1 VNNNGSDNGWLEPVL
16 RDGLKRVS
24 TPPELWYR
32 VVLPRVDDA
41 APQPRTR
48 FVWML
53 AVASA
58 MTASILAI
66 VWGYK
71 PVHAGTMNANGRA
84 EFKSSQISDVRSWI
98 RKRTGV
104 DLPLVINANAGISVK
119 SASISEDGR
128 IEVRY
133 RAGDQDAVLLVTA
146 SLESRPE
153 HRHVSQP
160 ALEQAAT
167 VSWSMG
173 QRVYTLAVERAGG
186 LRAACVACHAE
197 LTL

>member
-1 VNNNGSDNGWLEPVL
+1 MNNNGSDHGWLKPVL

-24 TPPELWYR
+24 TPPELWDR
-32 VVLPRVDDA
+32 VVLPRVVEA

-58 MTASILAI
+58 MTAALLAI

-71 PVHAGTMNANGRA
+71 PAHAGTMNHRT
-84 EFKSSQISDVRSWI
+84 EFKSNQVSDVRSWV
-98 RKRTGV
+98 RNRTGV
-104 DLPLVINANAGISVK
+104 DLPLLIDADARIEVK

-133 RAGDQDAVLLVTA
+133 RAGDQDAMLLVTA
-146 SLESRPE
+146 PRKDLAK
-153 HRHVSQP
+153 HGDITQA
-160 ALEQAAT
+160 ALEQATT
-167 VSWSMG
+167 VSWNMG
-173 QRVYTLAVERAGG
+173 ERMYTLAVERAPG
-186 LRAACVACHAE
+186 LRAACVACHSE